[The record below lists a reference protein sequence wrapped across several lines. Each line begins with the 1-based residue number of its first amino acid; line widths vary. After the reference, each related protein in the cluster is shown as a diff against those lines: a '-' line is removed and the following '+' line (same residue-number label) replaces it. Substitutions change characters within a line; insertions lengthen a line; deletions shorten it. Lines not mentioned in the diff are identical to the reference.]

1 MMFLFIV
8 MQHGKVV
15 DRGTRDEVMDH
26 PTSEYTRN
34 LLQSVPELEGG
45 RKRHAILPF
54 VRGLGVTPSRTVLT
68 PLDVHGSPSFIV

>member
-1 MMFLFIV
+1 MADQLIV

-34 LLQSVPELEGG
+34 LLQSVPELEG
-45 RKRHAILPF
+45 RRF
-54 VRGLGVTPSRTVLT
+54 V
-68 PLDVHGSPSFIV
+68 